1 MNASKGEFDLFL
13 EKEVSRIKGNYT
25 PVRSSFLRRKFT
37 RYLKCSEIH
46 PNPGDEFCD
55 PAIGPNY
62 GIVSDYVQT
71 IGYEKRQH
79 GEKLF
84 FEDPVMVERITP
96 DGYLLLNGHHRWAA
110 AIKTGLPKI
119 HAEVVN
125 LTQQKDIYEML
136 SRSKNNKRVV
146 LDLDEVVFRAE
157 FDELSEKP
165 LRFAFG
171 RIINEPMRLGIP
183 ALFNDLKK
191 RGYDIWVY
199 TSRYVS
205 YESMLYYFR
214 RHHTYV
220 SGVVTGMKRKSGA
233 MTAIR
238 EQIEKKMNEQYEQ
251 TLHIDNDYV
260 VRVNRKTKTYG
271 EHRIDGPEIQWA
283 GRVMEI
289 VDEIGEKE

>member
-1 MNASKGEFDLFL
+1 
-13 EKEVSRIKGNYT
+13 
-25 PVRSSFLRRKFT
+25 
-37 RYLKCSEIH
+37 
-46 PNPGDEFCD
+46 
-55 PAIGPNY
+55 
-62 GIVSDYVQT
+62 
-71 IGYEKRQH
+71 
-79 GEKLF
+79 
-84 FEDPVMVERITP
+84 MVERITP

-183 ALFNDLKK
+183 ALFNDLKR

-205 YESMLYYFR
+205 YESMRHYFR
-214 RHHTYV
+214 RRGHRSPCRSSRPGLCCVDQQKDEDLRGTPDRR
-220 SGVVTGMKRKSGA
+220 SGDPVGRPG
-233 MTAIR
+233 
-238 EQIEKKMNEQYEQ
+238 
-251 TLHIDNDYV
+251 
-260 VRVNRKTKTYG
+260 
-271 EHRIDGPEIQWA
+271 DGD
-283 GRVMEI
+283 RR
-289 VDEIGEKE
+289 

>member
-1 MNASKGEFDLFL
+1 MNASKSEFDLFL

-25 PVRSSFLRRKFT
+25 PVRSSFLRRKLT
-37 RYLKCSEIH
+37 KYLKCSELH

-55 PAIGPNY
+55 PEIGPNY
-62 GIVSDYVQT
+62 GIVSDYVKT
-71 IGYEKRQH
+71 IGYGKELH
-79 GEKLF
+79 GEERF
-84 FEDPVMVERITP
+84 FDDPVTVERITP

-110 AIKTGLPKI
+110 AIKAGLPKI
-119 HAEVVN
+119 HAEIIN

-136 SRSKNNKRVV
+136 SRSKNSRRVV

-183 ALFNDLKK
+183 ALFNDLNR

-205 YESMLYYFR
+205 FDNIQHYFR

-233 MTAIR
+233 LAAVR
-238 EQIEKKMNEQYEQ
+238 EQIEKKMKERYEQ
-251 TLHIDNDYV
+251 TLHIDHDYV
-260 VRVNRKTKTYG
+260 VRIDRKAKTYG
-271 EHRIDGPEIQWA
+271 EHRIEGPEIQWA

-289 VDEIGEKE
+289 VDEIGKKE